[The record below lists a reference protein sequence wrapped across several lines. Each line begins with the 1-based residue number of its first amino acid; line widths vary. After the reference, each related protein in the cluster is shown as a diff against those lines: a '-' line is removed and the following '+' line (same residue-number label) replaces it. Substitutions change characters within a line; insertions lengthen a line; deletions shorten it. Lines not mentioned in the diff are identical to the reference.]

1 MAGRGRAGRRSSIA
15 GHFTH
20 RRLHGGARPDFRAR
34 PARRVFIGRRRAA
47 DTSAA
52 ATAAGRSPARA
63 LSLCI
68 CKRSRRVVKG
78 YAAAAAFHTR
88 NINRSRPPAG
98 GGGQN
103 FFTFSLGGT
112 SLVRL
117 ASHPI
122 SLPPRLPSPS
132 LATMSVPPP
141 PPRAHL
147 ILLYTTIVVPS
158 ARVAS
163 NGRKNIINVDYL
175 EFVVNRRFSKIDT
188 LYRPAEYHRYC
199 GKKTIFL

>member
-98 GGGQN
+98 GGGGR
-103 FFTFSLGGT
+103 TFSLSHSAGPLWSVSPRT
-112 SLVRL
+112 PSHSPR
-117 ASHPI
+117 AS
-122 SLPPRLPSPS
+122 PPRRSQPCP
-132 LATMSVPPP
+132 
-141 PPRAHL
+141 
-147 ILLYTTIVVPS
+147 Y
-158 ARVAS
+158 
-163 NGRKNIINVDYL
+163 
-175 EFVVNRRFSKIDT
+175 RRRRREHT
-188 LYRPAEYHRYC
+188 LYYYTRRLSYLVHALRATVV
-199 GKKTIFL
+199 KISST